1 MRVFFFSSAI
11 IALLSVSGWGAD
23 GAASVPANAATMKT
37 DTAAAADTS
46 AQRRFSRLSIIA
58 TPPDAD
64 ISLDSAARGQGPI
77 VADSLQPGQHIII
90 VKAKGYFGKKV
101 VVDVSADTSME
112 VSVVLVR
119 QAHIVVISEP
129 PGATVSL
136 DGKEIGTTPAENAK
150 VMPGSHAVKIVLQ
163 GFDACEKQVTVAE
176 GVSDTLSVKLQPVSA
191 VREAGKKPQPQPKK
205 IKFDRPAA
213 IIAACVFVVFGIVI
227 IGLEAAR

>member
-23 GAASVPANAATMKT
+23 AAFVPTDAATVKT
-37 DTAAAADTS
+37 DTTAAADTS
-46 AQRRFSRLSIIA
+46 AQGRFSRLSIIA

-64 ISLDSAARGQGPI
+64 ISLDSAARRQGPI

-163 GFDACEKQVTVAE
+163 GFAACEKQVTVAE
-176 GVSDTLSVKLQPVSA
+176 GASDTLSVKLQPVSA